1 MTETLTTTMTD
12 AELLDGFERA
22 TLAGL
27 SHRDHVRVAWLYLGR
42 EPLESA
48 LPRFCADLR
57 RFAIAAGAPGLYHA
71 TITWA
76 YLALVH
82 ERRQGR
88 LEGESFD
95 TFIEANADLLSR
107 KPSVLERY
115 YRAETLAS
123 DEARAAF
130 VLPDRL
136 AP

>member
-1 MTETLTTTMTD
+1 MTETLTTPMTD
-12 AELLDGFERA
+12 ALLLDGFERA
-22 TLAGL
+22 TLTGL

-42 EPLESA
+42 EPLEAA

-57 RFAIAAGAPGLYHA
+57 RFAVAAGAPGLYHA

-76 YLALVH
+76 YFVLVH

-88 LEGESFD
+88 PDDEPFDSFVEG
-95 TFIEANADLLSR
+95 NADLLWR

-123 DEARAAF
+123 EGARTAF
-130 VLPDRL
+130 RLPDRVL
-136 AP
+136 P